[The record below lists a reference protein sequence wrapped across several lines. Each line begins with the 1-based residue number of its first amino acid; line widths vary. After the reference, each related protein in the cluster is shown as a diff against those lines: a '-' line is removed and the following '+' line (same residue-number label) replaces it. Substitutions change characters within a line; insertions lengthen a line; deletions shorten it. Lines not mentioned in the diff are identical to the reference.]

1 MNLNMLIHVCQ
12 LTKLLGASIEA
23 TNKRFLVCMDPQ
35 MVKEIVPESEDFVAM
50 RVSAAEQSD
59 DRFER
64 LEASELIDIVSGC
77 FWSILRVNCS

>member
-12 LTKLLGASIEA
+12 LTKLLSASIEA
-23 TNKRFLVCMDPQ
+23 TSKRFLICMDPQ
-35 MVKEIVPESEDFVAM
+35 MVKEIVPESEDFVAIW
-50 RVSAAEQSD
+50 VSAAEQSD

-64 LEASELIDIVSGC
+64 LEASVLIDIVFSC

>member
-12 LTKLLGASIEA
+12 LTKLLSASIEA

-35 MVKEIVPESEDFVAM
+35 MVKEIVPESEDFVAIW
-50 RVSAAEQSD
+50 VSAAEQSD

-64 LEASELIDIVSGC
+64 LEASELIDIVSSC